1 MTDFLQAAESAKA
14 LVRGFGALG
23 VLAEA
28 FEQAGRLQQTL
39 DETGAALVTARAK
52 LDEVQAQTA
61 QIYLDAATI
70 KAEAQAIHENA
81 VQASQLLLDT
91 TQTQVHAQAKEL
103 EEVRRST
110 AQSIAAQLEEANA
123 AVSRVRAEQL
133 AAEKAAGEAN
143 AHMDALRAQVAA
155 LSITI

>member
-52 LDEVQAQTA
+52 LDEAQAQTA

-70 KAEAQAIHENA
+70 KAEAQAVHEKA
-81 VQASQLLLDT
+81 VRDSQFLLDT
-91 TQTQVHAQAKEL
+91 AQAKVHTQAQEL
-103 EEVRRST
+103 DGVRRST
-110 AQSIAAQLEEANA
+110 AQSIATQLEEANA
-123 AVSRVRAEQL
+123 ALSKVQGERA
-133 AAEKAAGEAN
+133 AAEKAVIEAN
-143 AHMDALRAQVAA
+143 ARMDAMRAQFAA
-155 LSITI
+155 LSTTI